1 MKMLVIKYCVD
12 FAVCRFICYCGVLV
26 TGVFCMSA
34 DFEEKLSQKGET
46 EEPQQCWSLITE
58 LFFARPHTQAVCL

>member
-1 MKMLVIKYCVD
+1 M
-12 FAVCRFICYCGVLV
+12 